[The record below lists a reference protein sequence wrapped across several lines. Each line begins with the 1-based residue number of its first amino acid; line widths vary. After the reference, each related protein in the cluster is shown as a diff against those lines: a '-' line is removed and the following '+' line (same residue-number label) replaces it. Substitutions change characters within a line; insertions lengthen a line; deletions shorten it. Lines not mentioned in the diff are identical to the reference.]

1 MAKNDII
8 LERVNYLL
16 DLGDNTLKSQWTTSD
31 SLFIHYH
38 VNPELHKEFESASL
52 SFIVNLYGEKHP
64 FFTQFQ
70 ENVKSPNPSCIKN
83 GIGILKSI
91 KTEIE
96 KGWLITLKGLVAAEI
111 FTDFI
116 ETSEYLLSQNY
127 KDAAAVI
134 VGSTLEEH
142 LRQLC
147 RKNNIDV
154 EEIKSNGKTVPK
166 KADTLNAELAKND
179 VYNVLEQKNI
189 TAWLDLRNKA
199 AHGKYSEYTK
209 DQVTLMLQGIQ
220 NFIIRNQI

>member
-1 MAKNDII
+1 MLSLATKNFSVSNFLVIAEKIFVQGGYQYEDLSSFAPHTEILSRCGEIRSVPFATSSQRLAPPDVPPLRALRTSCGFAKFAHASKLAEETSQSRRDVSRNFTKTMAKNDII

-16 DLGDNTLKSQWTTSD
+16 DLGGNTLKSQWTTSD

-96 KGWLITLKGLVAAEI
+96 KGWLITLKGLVVAEFAI
-111 FTDFI
+111 AFPCF
-116 ETSEYLLSQNY
+116 SS
-127 KDAAAVI
+127 
-134 VGSTLEEH
+134 
-142 LRQLC
+142 
-147 RKNNIDV
+147 
-154 EEIKSNGKTVPK
+154 P
-166 KADTLNAELAKND
+166 
-179 VYNVLEQKNI
+179 
-189 TAWLDLRNKA
+189 
-199 AHGKYSEYTK
+199 
-209 DQVTLMLQGIQ
+209 
-220 NFIIRNQI
+220 